1 MGRRCCVHVRL
12 DRHSDSLQLED
23 SAYPGFRVAKL
34 LLLITSHSAVVARG
48 GGLEAAFPLLQQ
60 RQHVTI

>member
-34 LLLITSHSAVVARG
+34 LLLRG